1 MVISVS
7 GLTSQAALNLID
19 RTRDTQMNTLRNE
32 AQHNRA
38 ASVFRERIASISSP
52 EELVKDFEVYSF
64 VMNAFDLEDQIFG
77 RGMMRKI
84 LESDPSDDTA
94 LVNRL
99 SDARFGEIHDALGFT
114 LPGGGQVAPSRF
126 GSTEWQDEIVDR
138 YFNVQF
144 QNQYND
150 QNETVGT
157 VMEFRDKVDGFSSWY
172 NILSDRTMTEF
183 FQTALGMPSQLSSLD
198 IDKQAEMLEKRFS
211 LEKLQDPREVEA
223 LISRYMIIRD
233 VNNPPAQATSAAIQI
248 LNNSSGQFVPF
259 TLDIDAVNFSG
270 SATLF
275 R

>member
-19 RTRDTQMNTLRNE
+19 RTRDSQMTTLRSE
-32 AQHNRA
+32 AQHQRA
-38 ASVFRERIASISSP
+38 AEVFRERIASITTP
-52 EELVKDFEVYSF
+52 EQLVEDYEVYSF

-84 LESDPSDDTA
+84 FESDPGDDTA

-99 SDARFGEIHDALGFT
+99 SDARFKEIHEALGFT
-114 LPGGGQVAPSRF
+114 QSGGTSVTPNFSDT
-126 GSTEWQDEIVDR
+126 SWQDGIVDR

-144 QNQYND
+144 QTQYND

-157 VMEFRDKVDGFSSWY
+157 VMEFRDKLDSFGSWF

-198 IDKQAEMLEKRFS
+198 IDKQAEMLEKRFKI
-211 LEKLQDPREVEA
+211 EKLQDPKEVEG
-223 LISRYMIIRD
+223 LIQRYMIIRD

-248 LNNSSGQFVPF
+248 LNNTSGQFVPF

-270 SATLF
+270 SSTLY

>member
-19 RTRDTQMNTLRNE
+19 RTRDTQMTTLRSE
-32 AQHNRA
+32 AQHQRA
-38 ASVFRERIASISSP
+38 AEVFRERIAAITTP
-52 EELVKDFEVYSF
+52 EQLVEDYEVYSF
-64 VMNAFDLEDQIFG
+64 VMKSFDLEDQIFG

-84 LESDPSDDTA
+84 LESDPGDDTA

-99 SDARFGEIHDALGFT
+99 SDARFKEIHEALGFT
-114 LPGGGQVAPSRF
+114 QSGGASVTPDFADKS
-126 GSTEWQDEIVDR
+126 WQDGIVDR

-144 QNQYND
+144 QTQYNE

-157 VMEFRDKVDGFSSWY
+157 VMEFRDKLDSFNSWF

-198 IDKQAEMLEKRFS
+198 IDKQAEMLEKRFNI
-211 LEKLQDPREVEA
+211 EKLQDPKEVEG
-223 LISRYMIIRD
+223 LVQRYMIIRD

-248 LNNSSGQFVPF
+248 LNNTSGQFVPF
-259 TLDIDAVNFSG
+259 TLDIEAVNFSG
-270 SATLF
+270 SSTLY

>member
-7 GLTSQAALNLID
+7 GLSSQAALNLID
-19 RTRDTQMNTLRNE
+19 KTRDTQLVTLRSE
-32 AQHNRA
+32 GQHDRA
-38 ASVFRERIASISSP
+38 AEVFRERIGSITTP
-52 EELVKDFEVYSF
+52 EELVEDFEVYSF
-64 VMNAFDLEDQIFG
+64 VMRAFDLEDQIFG

-84 LESDPSDDTA
+84 LESDPSDTTA

-99 SDARFGEIHDALGFT
+99 SDSRFGEIHEALGFT
-114 LPGGGQVAPSRF
+114 AAGGAIQVPDFTDTA
-126 GSTEWQDEIVDR
+126 WQESIVDR
-138 YFNVQF
+138 YFNIEF
-144 QNQYND
+144 QNQYNE

-157 VMEFRDKVDGFSSWY
+157 VMEFRDKVESFDNWY

-183 FQTALGMPSQLSSLD
+183 FQTALGMPTQLSSLD

-211 LEKLQDPREVEA
+211 LEKLSDPREVEG

-248 LNNSSGQFVPF
+248 LNSNSGQFVPF
-259 TLDIDAVNFSG
+259 TLDISAVNFSG
-270 SATLF
+270 SSIY

>member
-19 RTRDTQMNTLRNE
+19 KTRDTQMVTLRAE
-32 AQHNRA
+32 AQHQRA
-38 ASVFRERIASISSP
+38 AEVFRERIGSITTP
-52 EELVKDFEVYSF
+52 KELVEDFEVFSF
-64 VMNAFDLEDQIFG
+64 VMKAFDLEDQIFG

-84 LESDPSDDTA
+84 LESDPSDTSA

-99 SDARFGEIHDALGFT
+99 SDARFGAIHEALGFT
-114 LPGGGQVAPSRF
+114 TSGGTSVVPNF
-126 GSTEWQDEIVDR
+126 DTTWQDDIVNR
-138 YFNVQF
+138 YFNIQF
-144 QNQYND
+144 QNEYND

-157 VMEFRDKVDGFSSWY
+157 VMEFRDKLDTFNSWY
-172 NILSDRTMTEF
+172 NVLSDRTMTEF

-198 IDKQAEMLEKRFS
+198 IDKQAEMLEKRFAIS
-211 LEKLQDPREVEA
+211 KLQDPKEVEGLMA
-223 LISRYMIIRD
+223 RYMIIRD

-248 LNNSSGQFVPF
+248 LNSSSGQFVPF

-270 SATLF
+270 ASLF

>member
-1 MVISVS
+1 MISIG
-7 GLTSQAALNLID
+7 GLGSSTALRLID
-19 RTRDTQMNTLRNE
+19 ATRDRQLALMQNE
-32 AQHNRA
+32 PANARA
-38 ASVFRERIASISSP
+38 EQAFRDRIGAITTP
-52 EELVKDFEVYSF
+52 EELVADFEVYSF
-64 VMNAFDLEDQIFG
+64 VMRAFDLEDQIFG

-172 NILSDRTMTEF
+172 NILADRTMTEF

-259 TLDIDAVNFSG
+259 TLDIDAVSFSG

>member
-19 RTRDTQMNTLRNE
+19 RTRDTQMTTLRSE

-38 ASVFRERIASISSP
+38 AEVFRERIASITTP
-52 EELVKDFEVYSF
+52 EELVEDFEVYSF

-84 LESDPSDDTA
+84 LESDPGDDTA

-99 SDARFGEIHDALGFT
+99 SDARFGEIHEALGFT
-114 LPGGGQVAPSRF
+114 VSGGTTVVPDFSDTA
-126 GSTEWQDEIVDR
+126 WQDSIVDR
-138 YFNVQF
+138 YFDIQF
-144 QNQYND
+144 QNQYNE

-157 VMEFRDKVDGFSSWY
+157 VMEFRDKVDGFNSWF
-172 NILSDRTMTEF
+172 NILADRTMTEF
-183 FQTALGMPSQLSSLD
+183 FQTALGMPSELSSLD

-211 LEKLQDPREVEA
+211 LEKLQDPKEVQA

-270 SATLF
+270 ASLY

>member
-19 RTRDTQMNTLRNE
+19 RTRDTQMTTLRSE
-32 AQHNRA
+32 AQHQRA
-38 ASVFRERIASISSP
+38 ASVFRERIASITTP

-84 LESDPSDDTA
+84 LESDPVDDSA

-99 SDARFGEIHDALGFT
+99 SDSRFGEIHEALGFT
-114 LPGGGQVAPSRF
+114 TSGGTTVVPDF
-126 GSTEWQDEIVDR
+126 TDTDWQDSIVDR

-157 VMEFRDKVDGFSSWY
+157 VMEFRDKVDGFNTWF
-172 NILSDRTMTEF
+172 NILSDRSMTEF
-183 FQTALGMPSQLSSLD
+183 FQTALGMPTQLSSLD

-211 LEKLQDPREVEA
+211 LEKLQDPREVEG

-233 VNNPPAQATSAAIQI
+233 VRNPPAQATSAAIQI
-248 LNNSSGQFVPF
+248 LNNTSGQFVPF
-259 TLDIDAVNFSG
+259 TLDIEAVNFSG
-270 SATLF
+270 ASLF

>member
-19 RTRDTQMNTLRNE
+19 KTRDKQMVTLRSE
-32 AQHNRA
+32 AQHQRA
-38 ASVFRERIASISSP
+38 AEVFRERIGSITTP
-52 EELVKDFEVYSF
+52 KELVEDFETFSF
-64 VMNAFDLEDQIFG
+64 VMKAFDLEDQIFG

-84 LESDPSDDTA
+84 LESDPGDSSA

-99 SDARFGEIHDALGFT
+99 SDARFGAIHEALGFT
-114 LPGGGQVAPSRF
+114 VSGGATVVPDFTDTA
-126 GSTEWQDEIVDR
+126 WQDEIVDK
-138 YFNVQF
+138 YFDIQF
-144 QNQYND
+144 QNEYNS

-157 VMEFRDKVDGFSSWY
+157 VMEFRDKVDTFSSWY
-172 NILSDRTMTEF
+172 KVLSDRTMTEF

-211 LEKLQDPREVEA
+211 IEKLQDPKEVEG
-223 LISRYMIIRD
+223 LIARYMIIRD

-248 LNNSSGQFVPF
+248 LNSNSGQFVPF
-259 TLDIDAVNFSG
+259 TLNIDAVNFSG
-270 SATLF
+270 ASLF